1 MASAAPRRARTAR
14 ELVRLAAL
22 TFFSLAAGCRNDQQ
36 TSAVDL
42 LLPDGVGRRVELVP
56 KSAFAEYVELP
67 EQRHELRITL
77 ASYDVTCRAYVAPGP
92 NDVLFV
98 MTLSTPPAA
107 PLAPATFPLEAPGVP
122 DGGVA
127 PRPSAYAVARQGD
140 RAFDFPAGGSLD
152 LRTVDLSP
160 TGRVGGVLALE
171 FPGDGTRPAAG
182 AHGKFEA
189 RMCQSR

>member
-1 MASAAPRRARTAR
+1 MAF
-14 ELVRLAAL
+14 AL
-22 TFFSLAAGCRNDQQ
+22 GCVVATGSCRNEQR
-36 TSAVDL
+36 SNGVDL

-77 ASYDVTCRAYVAPGP
+77 ASYEVTCRAYVAPGP

-98 MTLSTPPAA
+98 LTLSSPPAT
-107 PLAPATFPLEAPGVP
+107 PLKPGTFPLEAPGVP

-127 PRPSAYAVARQGD
+127 PRAAAYAVARQGE
-140 RAFDFPAGGSLD
+140 RGFDFPAGGSLE
-152 LRTVDLSP
+152 LRTVDLAPS
-160 TGRVGGVLALE
+160 GRVSGLLALE
-171 FPGDGTRPAAG
+171 FPGDGTRSAAG
-182 AHGKFEA
+182 ARGKFEA